1 MIIIANHPRREY
13 QQFQKEHEDVW
24 GDSDN
29 VVQSGLDKAENRKSG
44 LRSRMSLKVGFKQE
58 RLFHLRM
65 LY

>member
-1 MIIIANHPRREY
+1 MVPVFMIACDPRREY

-44 LRSRMSLKVGFKQE
+44 LRSRMSLKVGFK
-58 RLFHLRM
+58 
-65 LY
+65 